1 MSSLF
6 LKALGILLQSSV
18 FTTQEADDQ
27 RLVVKAS

>member
-18 FTTQEADDQ
+18 FTTREADDQ